1 MKKAFFTFFI
11 IFILPIS
18 IFAYS
23 NKIVVGGESIG
34 INIQSDGLEVTGYYK
49 IKGKYINKNIKVGDK
64 IIKISNIRVDSIND
78 LTKTINEKLVDNK
91 VNIEIIRNNN
101 IVKTELIVI
110 EEENKLK
117 TGLYIKD
124 SIVGLGTLTYI
135 DPESMVFGSLGHE
148 ISFSETNNRVEV
160 KDGKIMESNITSITK
175 SRNGSVGSKNARI
188 FFNNVLGNIKSG
200 LYGFYLDNIDNR
212 KLYEIETFEN
222 IKIAP
227 AYILTVTENNK
238 VKEYSINIIDKFYSK
253 KDTNKAFS
261 FKITDDEL
269 INKTGGIIQGMSGSP
284 IIQNNKIIGSVTNV
298 VIDNVKIGYG
308 ISIIT
313 MLKEGDKIRN

>member
-1 MKKAFFTFFI
+1 
-11 IFILPIS
+11 
-18 IFAYS
+18 
-23 NKIVVGGESIG
+23 VGGESIG
-34 INIQSDGLEVTGYYK
+34 INIQSNGLEVTGYYK

-64 IIKISNIRVDSIND
+64 IIKIDNTYVDSISS
-78 LTKTINEKLVDNK
+78 LTKIINEKLIDNK
-91 VNIEIIRNNN
+91 VNIEIIRNGNN
-101 IVKTELIVI
+101 IKTELIVI
-110 EEENKLK
+110 EEGNKLK

-135 DPESMVFGSLGHE
+135 DPESMIFGSLGHE

-160 KDGKIMESNITSITK
+160 KDGRIMDSNITNITK
-175 SRNGSVGSKNARI
+175 SHNGSVGSKNARI
-188 FFNNVLGNIKSG
+188 FFDNILGRIKSNTKEG
-200 LYGFYLDNIDNR
+200 LYGFYLDSIDNK

-227 AYILTVTENNK
+227 AYILTVTDNNI
-238 VKEYSINIIDKFYSK
+238 VKKYNIDIIDKFYSK

-261 FKITDDEL
+261 FRITDDEL
-269 INKTGGIIQGMSGSP
+269 INKTGGIVQGMSGSP

-298 VIDNVKIGYG
+298 VIDNVKVGYG

-313 MLKEGDKIRN
+313 MLKQGDKIRN